1 MRKNV
6 WYGYSKQDGRTH
18 FFDSEPQGSQNLEGT
33 GNFTI
38 DGDVKGLNI
47 ETVQPSAEGRQTER
61 A

>member
-1 MRKNV
+1 MRKQV

-18 FFDSEPQGSQNLEGT
+18 FFDKDPQQGQELEGT

-38 DGDVKGLNI
+38 DGEVNGLNI